1 MKIEYL
7 LIKNKNDICSDI
19 DSFKSLLSSNTR
31 LSFKD
36 DKTLCIGK
44 ALYSYTLSVSEP
56 ESIGEVVFNL
66 SVKTTDKDDN
76 GAKALEEFDKLLHRV
91 NSEYKNVFVIDTIWN
106 DFSMYY
112 AKALYPKIITVES
125 LLRKIIYIF
134 MTQTLG
140 QKWFTKGTPS
150 DLQEKIKE
158 VSEKNNVKEI
168 NENQLNYA
176 DFIHLSWFFF
186 TPYALIDN
194 YTKLT
199 DDLKAL
205 DSITQEKKEELLKKY
220 ERKSN
225 WERYFSDMIKVDDLS
240 DKWDKLYKYRNSVA
254 HSKLISEADYIE
266 ADKLLKELIPAF
278 EQCLVNY
285 GNISL
290 NEEEKEAVSKVA
302 DSTIPQSG
310 LLRFQTADY
319 IRATST
325 IPTINNPAEL
335 SSISVGSPYIQGNS
349 LYIKSASDELSL
361 NPTYLSSGLAFLRKP
376 DSISILGNDKS
387 YSTISI
393 GDSTIRS
400 FSSSGYDDS
409 IASGVISTGEADKAK
424 MVIEAATAVS
434 NSKKSIL
441 INDKL
446 KI

>member
-7 LIKNKNDICSDI
+7 FIKKKNDICSDI

-44 ALYSYTLSVSEP
+44 DSYSYALSVSEP

-66 SVKTTDKDDN
+66 SVKTTEKDDN

-91 NSEYKNVFVIDTIWN
+91 NSEYQNVFVIDTIWN

-112 AKALYPKIITVES
+112 AKTLYPKIITVES
-125 LLRKIIYIF
+125 LLRKIIYLF

-140 QKWFTKGTPS
+140 TKWFIKGTPS
-150 DLQEKIKE
+150 DVQEKIKE
-158 VSEKNNVKEI
+158 VSEKNNVKDI
-168 NENQLNYA
+168 SENQLNYA

-225 WERYFSDMIKVDDLS
+225 WERYFSDKIKVDDLS
-240 DKWDKLYKYRNSVA
+240 DKWDKLYKFRNSVA

-266 ADKLLKELIPAF
+266 ADKLLKKLIPAF
-278 EQCLVNY
+278 EQCLDNY

-319 IRATST
+319 IRATSAV
-325 IPTINNPAEL
+325 PTINNPAEL
-335 SSISVGSPYIQGNS
+335 SSIRIGSPYIQGNS

-361 NPTYLSSGLAFLRKP
+361 DPTYLSSGLALLRKP
-376 DSISILGNDKS
+376 DSISIFGNDKS

-424 MVIEAATAVS
+424 TIIEAATAVS
-434 NSKKSIL
+434 NSKKIDS
-441 INDKL
+441 DK
-446 KI
+446 

>member
-7 LIKNKNDICSDI
+7 LIKKKNDICSDI

-36 DKTLCIGK
+36 DKTLCIGESSY
-44 ALYSYTLSVSEP
+44 LYSLSVSEP
-56 ESIGEVVFNL
+56 ESIGEVVFNF
-66 SVKTTDKDDN
+66 SVKTSEKDDN
-76 GAKALEEFDKLLHRV
+76 GAKVLEEFDKLFHRV
-91 NSEYKNVFVIDTIWN
+91 NSEYQNAFVIDTIWN

-112 AKALYPKIITVES
+112 ARTLYPKIIKVES

-140 QKWFTKGTPS
+140 TKWFTKGTPS
-150 DLQEKIKE
+150 ELQERIKE
-158 VSEKNNVKEI
+158 VSEKNNIENI

-176 DFIHLSWFFF
+176 VFIHLSLFFF
-186 TPYALIDN
+186 TPYALVNN

-199 DDLKAL
+199 DEIKAL
-205 DSITQEKKEELLKKY
+205 DSITKEKKEELLKKY

-225 WERYFSDMIKVDDLS
+225 WERYFSDKIKVDGLS
-240 DKWDKLYKYRNSVA
+240 DKWETLYKYRNSVA

-335 SSISVGSPYIQGNS
+335 SSISVGSPYIQSDS
-349 LYIKSASDELSL
+349 LYIKSASDELL
-361 NPTYLSSGLAFLRKP
+361 LDPTYLSSGLALLRKP
-376 DSISILGNDKS
+376 DSISMFGNDKS

-393 GDSTIRS
+393 GDSAIRS

-409 IASGVISTGEADKAK
+409 IASGVISIGGADKAK

-434 NSKKSIL
+434 NLKKIDS
-441 INDKL
+441 DK
-446 KI
+446 

>member
-44 ALYSYTLSVSEP
+44 DLYSYALSVSEP

-66 SVKTTDKDDN
+66 SVRTTEKDDN

-91 NSEYKNVFVIDTIWN
+91 NSEYQNVFVIDTIWN

-150 DLQEKIKE
+150 DLQERIKE

-225 WERYFSDMIKVDDLS
+225 WERYFSDKIKVDDLS

-278 EQCLVNY
+278 EQCLDNY

-302 DSTIPQSG
+302 NVTIPEKNDSIMLVSDYMRIGSTVSGDNSGIIKLNSGNSYIQSG
-310 LLRFQTADY
+310 SSFLYGD
-319 IRATST
+319 
-325 IPTINNPAEL
+325 NP
-335 SSISVGSPYIQGNS
+335 
-349 LYIKSASDELSL
+349 DELSL
-361 NPTYLSSGLAFLRKP
+361 NPSYLSARIALSNRPQYITAYSNSFLFPLNGIEGSEKREIELQYSRPSYEDGVVFTSVKQTK
-376 DSISILGNDKS
+376 DKIEASIKENGEIK
-387 YSTISI
+387 I
-393 GDSTIRS
+393 GDK
-400 FSSSGYDDS
+400 
-409 IASGVISTGEADKAK
+409 E
-424 MVIEAATAVS
+424 E
-434 NSKKSIL
+434 
-441 INDKL
+441 
-446 KI
+446 